1 MSLRQLKKEKTTR
14 AILAAASARFTAD
27 GIEAAKMEL
36 IAADAEVSV
45 GTLYNYFGS
54 KQSLL
59 IALFEDEVGEMLEA
73 GGEAVSEDVDPLA
86 AVTHLFNAYLA
97 VMVATDTE
105 LLKEVLR
112 FSLGGGEAVQE
123 LARLDGQ
130 LLTQLSGVL
139 TVHRDAG
146 RLSAEISI
154 DDAVFVLY
162 SVLITELLMH
172 LSLDGFTQADLIDS
186 VARRVEL
193 VFKGINP

>member
-27 GIEAAKMEL
+27 GIDAAKMEV

-73 GGEAVSEDVDPLA
+73 GGEAVSEDVEPLA
-86 AVTHLFNAYLA
+86 AVTHLFNAYLD
-97 VMVATDTE
+97 VMIATDTE

-139 TVHRDAG
+139 TIHRDAG

-172 LSLDGFTQADLIDS
+172 LSLDGSTQADLINS
-186 VARRVEL
+186 VAHRVEL
-193 VFKGINP
+193 VFTGINP

>member
-27 GIEAAKMEL
+27 GIDAAKMEV

-59 IALFEDEVGEMLEA
+59 IALFENEVGEMLEA
-73 GGEAVSEDVDPLA
+73 GGEAVSDDVDPMV
-86 AVTHLFNAYLA
+86 AVTHLFNAYLD

-139 TVHRDAG
+139 TIHRDAG
-146 RLSAEISI
+146 RLSAEIAI

-162 SVLITELLMH
+162 SVLITELIMH
-172 LSLDGFTQADLIDS
+172 LSLDGFAQADLIDS